1 MADLSTAFKG
11 GPAGQHTD
19 TEQFLNRL
27 DAEIHNDI
35 EDAIVL
41 VNTDVMSLI
50 EQMRAMEKA
59 FIFKPSFYMTLSTV
73 PVIVTVVAAL
83 SGGTKNPFSI
93 SNLVSVEIVAD
104 TTGGALLNGVPGPAL
119 ISLSEGLGTVQVIA
133 PGPGLVTLGLVDSG
147 GYGLDTDSLAY
158 VYVDTIPP
166 IPTPTNP
173 NIYNMDGELAK
184 VLLDIDGNGLGL
196 IEVLKGGLSIG
207 ERRKLDFTGAGVSSI
222 VTSNGKVV
230 VTIPG
235 GGAAIQDEIFYVNPA
250 VQVLDMVYIDSSD
263 HVDRT
268 DASAEITMPSIGFAV
283 SDLGGGQMEIRYVG
297 KVSGFIAKYP
307 PSGLTPGELYY
318 ADPAVPGGIVIPS
331 PSGPPGSVAQE
342 IGRAKNADELM
353 LFIDQDYVIL

>member
-41 VNTDVMSLI
+41 VNVDALALI
-50 EQMRAMEKA
+50 TQMRAMEKA
-59 FIFKPSFYMTLSTV
+59 FLFKPSFYMTFATV
-73 PVIVTVVAAL
+73 PVVATVVAAL
-83 SGGTKNPFSI
+83 SCGTKNPFST
-93 SNLVSVEIVAD
+93 SNYVSVGIVGD
-104 TTGGALLNGVPGPAL
+104 TTGGALLNGVPGPVL

-133 PGPGLVTLGLVDSG
+133 PGTGLVTLGLVDSA
-147 GYGLDTDSLAY
+147 GYGLNTDSLAY

-166 IPTPTNP
+166 IPTPVNP
-173 NIYNMDGELAK
+173 NIFNMDGVLAK
-184 VLLDIDGNGLGL
+184 ILLDADDNGLGL
-196 IEVLKGGLSIG
+196 IEVLKGGLVVG
-207 ERRKLDFTGAGVSSI
+207 QRRKLNFSGAGVSSV
-222 VTSNGKVV
+222 VTSNGNITI
-230 VTIPG
+230 TIPG
-235 GGAAIQDEIFYVNPA
+235 GGAAVQDQIFDVNPA
-250 VQVLDMVYIDSSD
+250 VQVLDMVYIDSAD

-268 DASAEITMPSIGFAV
+268 NASAEATMPSIGFAIN
-283 SDLGGGQMEIRYVG
+283 DIGGGQMEIRYVG

-307 PSGLTPGELYY
+307 PSGLTPGSLYY
-318 ADPAVPGGIVIPS
+318 ADPTVLGGIVIPS
-331 PSGPPGSVAQE
+331 PAGPPGSIAQE